1 MGAEQ
6 RSYDEIID
14 VFARGGGAG
23 SVLAFRPSAKAQARV
38 RDLLTRSNE
47 GTLTDDE
54 QAELDRFG
62 ELEHLMQLVKA
73 RARWLSPSPPR
84 RCRRRSAGSSGSAPR
99 RAAV

>member
-1 MGAEQ
+1 MGAAQ

-23 SVLAFRPSAKAQARV
+23 VVLAFRPSPEAQARV
-38 RDLLTRSNE
+38 RDLLARSKV

-62 ELEHLMQLVKA
+62 ELEQLMQLVKA
-73 RARWLSPSPPR
+73 RARQLST
-84 RCRRRSAGSSGSAPR
+84 
-99 RAAV
+99 